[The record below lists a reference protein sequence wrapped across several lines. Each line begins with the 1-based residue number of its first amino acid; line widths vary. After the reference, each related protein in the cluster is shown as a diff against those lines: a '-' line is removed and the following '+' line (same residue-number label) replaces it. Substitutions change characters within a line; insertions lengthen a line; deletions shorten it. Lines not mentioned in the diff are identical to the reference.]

1 MGLTFLSPLFL
12 LGAATAAIPIILH
25 LVHHQKSHPVPF
37 GTLMF
42 LQQAVRRTARRRRL
56 HELIM
61 LLLRCAMLVALA
73 LAFAGPVLS
82 RTGIAGEKTVHAVLV
97 IDDSFSM
104 RYRHD
109 GSTSFDRARE
119 GALTVLDALPDGSE
133 AALLFTG
140 GNQAWEVPSFSPNLL
155 EVRQGVQ
162 SAEPTAMAS
171 SVPPAAARA
180 RAALSERA
188 VLGLEVW
195 PNREFYI
202 FTDLQKNA
210 WTLSEA
216 GSARPEDMPDVRMT
230 VVDCGSAKP
239 ENVAVSGL
247 VTGRGTADASAGVS
261 LRADVHNFGTR
272 SQEVAVSLRAA
283 SALGEPDSQLKGA
296 ETVTVPGGGTTR
308 VSFSEP
314 LGSSSHEPLTDS
326 SEVTG
331 HVAVPPDA
339 LPLDD
344 TRYFA
349 VAGSTSTRVLVL
361 GQDDPG
367 NPGSSL
373 FYVHTALTVPS
384 SPFEAFAVSP
394 GELPSM
400 RLDGVGVIVAG
411 AMGGPGWPVADAL
424 RDFVRRGGGLIL
436 FLGPEVSP
444 AEYNRTLGQSDA
456 DGAALL
462 PAPVSGI
469 VASPDDERLTWT
481 DVDLGH
487 PMFDSF
493 AGLGADELGFVRTS
507 RYLALEDAGSRM
519 RVLARYS
526 DGGVAIAEG
535 LFGNGRV
542 LLFTTSCDT
551 SWSNLPLRS
560 SFVPILYRAVTYAA
574 GRREASVDD
583 HGVGQPIEFVFPVEN
598 GKVSLEVVS
607 PDRSNH
613 VVVTEPTDTE
623 NRATFSDTD
632 LPGLYVVH
640 GMPVPEWAES
650 AEPGGARAIAV
661 NVDTAESDLDRLSE
675 QRLAQL
681 LPGAQ
686 VSSSAGVGRTVQ
698 ALAHGGSSM
707 LWGTLIALLVG
718 ASLVESVLASFFTPG
733 RSEPGVRARSLDVA
747 VGADTSTRGGGRHA

>member
-25 LVHHQKSHPVPF
+25 LVHHQKSHPIPF

-42 LQQAVRRTARRRRL
+42 LQLAVRHTARRRRIR
-56 HELIM
+56 ELIM
-61 LLLRCAMLVALA
+61 LLLRCAILVALA
-73 LAFAGPVLS
+73 FAFAGPVLS
-82 RTGIAGEKTVHAVLV
+82 RTGTAVDRSVHAVLV

-109 GSTSFDRARE
+109 GSTSFDRACE
-119 GALTVLDALPDGSE
+119 GASTVLDALPDGSE
-133 AALLFTG
+133 AALVFTG
-140 GNQAWEVPSFSPNLL
+140 GNQEWEVPSFSPNLL

-171 SVPPAAARA
+171 SVPPAVARA

-195 PNREFYI
+195 PNRELYV

-216 GSARPEDMPDVRMT
+216 GSVWPEDAADVRVT

-239 ENVAVSGL
+239 ENLALGSL
-247 VTGRGTADASAGVS
+247 VTGQGTANASAGVS
-261 LRADVHNFGTR
+261 LRADVHNFGAR
-272 SQEVAVSLRAA
+272 SREVPVSLRTADGP
-283 SALGEPDSQLKGA
+283 GEPDSQLRGA
-296 ETVTVPGGGTTR
+296 ESVTVPGGGTTR
-308 VSFSEP
+308 VSFNEP
-314 LGSSSHEPLTDS
+314 LGSSSK
-326 SEVTG
+326 VTG

-344 TRYFA
+344 MRYFEA
-349 VAGSTSTRVLVL
+349 AGSTSTRVLVL
-361 GQDDPG
+361 GQDDPR

-411 AMGGPGWPVADAL
+411 AMSGPGWPVADAL
-424 RDFVRRGGGLIL
+424 RAFVRRGGGLIL

-444 AEYNRTLGQSDA
+444 AEYNRTFGQSDA
-456 DGAALL
+456 DGVALL

-469 VASPDDERLTWT
+469 VASPEDQRLTWT
-481 DVDLGH
+481 EIDLGH

-493 AGLGADELGFVRTS
+493 AGLGADELAFVRTS
-507 RYLALEDAGSRM
+507 RYLALEDTGSRM

-526 DGGVAIAEG
+526 DGGVAIAES

-560 SFVPILYRAVTYAA
+560 SFLPILYRAATYAA
-574 GRREASVDD
+574 GRREAAVDD
-583 HGVGQPIEFVFPVEN
+583 HRVGQPIEFVFPVED

-607 PDRSNH
+607 PDGSNH
-613 VVVTEPTDTE
+613 VVVTEPGDTE
-623 NRATFSDTD
+623 NRATFSGTD

-640 GMPVPEWAES
+640 GMPTPEWA
-650 AEPGGARAIAV
+650 APGEFDGARMVAV
-661 NVDTAESDLDRLSE
+661 NVDTAESDLGRLSE

-681 LPGAQ
+681 LPGAS
-686 VSSSAGVGRTVQ
+686 VSSPAGVGRTVQ
-698 ALAHGGSSM
+698 ALAHGKGSM

-747 VGADTSTRGGGRHA
+747 VGADTSTRGGDRHA